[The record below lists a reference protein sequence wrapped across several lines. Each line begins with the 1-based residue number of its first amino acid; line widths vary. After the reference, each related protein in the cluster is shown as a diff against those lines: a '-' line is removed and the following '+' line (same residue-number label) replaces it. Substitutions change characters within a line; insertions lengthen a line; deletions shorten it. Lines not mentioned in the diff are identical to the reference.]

1 MVAKSLSGRGPVANA
16 RRGAIGLHCNFQE
29 RPKFEGVASGFQ
41 MTTVIGD
48 KGPEAGSPNL
58 KGTRILLVED
68 SWQLGMALK
77 SLLRSFDADVDGPV
91 ATTKD
96 AERLISEHVP
106 DAAIIDVN
114 LRQGERSYGLIDQ
127 LVGRGVP
134 VVVTS
139 GYSDLPMV
147 SAKAHILAKPISE
160 EKLIAILRTVTNR
173 S

>member
-1 MVAKSLSGRGPVANA
+1 MTPFNGETPDAESLNLRGMRV
-16 RRGAIGLHCNFQE
+16 
-29 RPKFEGVASGFQ
+29 
-41 MTTVIGD
+41 
-48 KGPEAGSPNL
+48 
-58 KGTRILLVED
+58 LLVED

-96 AERLISEHVP
+96 AERLISENVP

-139 GYSDLPMV
+139 GYS
-147 SAKAHILAKPISE
+147 
-160 EKLIAILRTVTNR
+160 
-173 S
+173 